1 MIITNITFFTGYVLV
16 IINED
21 FGGRHCSIPN
31 GKEDMG
37 KYGKV
42 KISSKM
48 FFKAIFYIFN
58 SGILKLIY
66 SINVI

>member
-21 FGGRHCSIPN
+21 FGGRLCSIPN

-48 FFKAIFYIFN
+48 SFTFSTVEY
-58 SGILKLIY
+58 
-66 SINVI
+66 